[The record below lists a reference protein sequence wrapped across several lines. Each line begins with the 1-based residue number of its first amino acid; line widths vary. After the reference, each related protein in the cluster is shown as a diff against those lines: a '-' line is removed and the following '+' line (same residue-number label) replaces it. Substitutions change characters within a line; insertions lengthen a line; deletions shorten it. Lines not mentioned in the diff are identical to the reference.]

1 MADFDISMKQPESIR
16 GALVSEAKPV
26 VSSWVVFLLICGVT
40 LRHFSDRDFTFVMT
54 AGALLQCL
62 GFWILLKKVHAAR
75 SAAGVSSKALEMFFL
90 MLVFRLS
97 STLVNEG
104 YLPID
109 RSGDY
114 VYQSA
119 DIGSLV
125 LVCRLLWCVNKTY
138 QTTYDKEHDTME
150 VWKAVPAA
158 IIAGSLVHGNMNQSW
173 FFDSTW
179 TIGMHLD
186 TIAMLPQY
194 WLFVQKGGEVDA
206 SVGHFV
212 ACIVGSRALSFAFWY
227 FGYRALKPKKRDGG
241 GPNIAGYMVFASH
254 LLQLLLS
261 CDFMFHY
268 LRSSWR
274 KVKLVLPKGGTYDV

>member
-1 MADFDISMKQPESIR
+1 MGFRDRSQFHLHAYICTDPC
-16 GALVSEAKPV
+16 ALVSLLGAHHVHSRGTAHPEEVEWVLAHAIPAGRRARRHEPSE
-26 VSSWVVFLLICGVT
+26 SSGRHRLGLWLRVFLVIGSLTYKVGCAE
-40 LRHFSDRDFTFVMT
+40 RSEAH
-54 AGALLQCL
+54 GAQRAQC
-62 GFWILLKKVHAAR
+62 AQ
-75 SAAGVSSKALEMFFL
+75 
-90 MLVFRLS
+90 
-97 STLVNEG
+97 
-104 YLPID
+104 ID

-158 IIAGSLVHGNMNQSW
+158 IIAGSLVHGHMNQSW

-194 WLFVQKGGEVDA
+194 WLFVQKGGEVDVRSA
-206 SVGHFV
+206 
-212 ACIVGSRALSFAFWY
+212 ARCYFA
-227 FGYRALKPKKRDGG
+227 R
-241 GPNIAGYMVFASH
+241 
-254 LLQLLLS
+254 S
-261 CDFMFHY
+261 CWI
-268 LRSSWR
+268 RE
-274 KVKLVLPKGGTYDV
+274 G